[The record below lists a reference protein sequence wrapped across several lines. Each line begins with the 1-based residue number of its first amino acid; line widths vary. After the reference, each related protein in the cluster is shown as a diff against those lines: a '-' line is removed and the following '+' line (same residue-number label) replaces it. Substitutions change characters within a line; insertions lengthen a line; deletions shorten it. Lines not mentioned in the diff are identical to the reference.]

1 MSLEAVLMLL
11 MNDCTITDCYLD
23 LESLDILSSQ
33 QQHPTMSARW
43 FSPSVKLCFPAEASW
58 LCLNTKCTFFSH
70 TALLK
75 SISVWNTNPRCLI
88 QTLPEYVVTK
98 TKCLFKSYLI
108 IINFSMFGF
117 PLFPQ
122 FVHSRRRTG
131 EDHEGQKQHSTQ
143 SVHTEKEGEKR
154 KADVILV

>member
-58 LCLNTKCTFFSH
+58 LCLNTKCRFFSH

-75 SISVWNTNPRCLI
+75 SISVWNTNLRCLI

-122 FVHSRRRTG
+122 FVHSGRRTG